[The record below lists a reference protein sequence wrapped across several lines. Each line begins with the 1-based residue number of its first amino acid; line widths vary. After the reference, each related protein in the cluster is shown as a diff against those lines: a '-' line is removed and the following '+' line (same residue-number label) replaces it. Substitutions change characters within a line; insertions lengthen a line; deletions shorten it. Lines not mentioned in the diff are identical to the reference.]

1 MHVFYRLGRS
11 TLLCGAAIAA
21 FLACATSVAAQD
33 AVFELFWNDYSADR
47 AQDAGAFG
55 VEYRLRPFA
64 TPGRV
69 ALRLVVGGTVDG
81 HGNVWAGAGPA
92 AEWSLGPR
100 WFLEASILPG
110 LYHPAGGGF
119 DLGNDLEFRTT
130 LALGYRL
137 DDRSS
142 LALAL
147 RHISNGETSPINPG
161 LNAIG
166 LRLYRSF

>member
-1 MHVFYRLGRS
+1 MQVISRLG
-11 TLLCGAAIAA
+11 CGAVLRGAVLAGFFACTPAA
-21 FLACATSVAAQD
+21 SAQD
-33 AVFELFWNDYSADR
+33 AVLEMFWNDYSADG
-47 AQDAGAFG
+47 AQDAVAFG
-55 VEYRLRPFA
+55 VDYRLRPFA
-64 TPGRV
+64 TPGRI
-69 ALRLVVGGTVDG
+69 ALRLVVGGTLDA
-81 HGNVWAGAGPA
+81 HGNIWVGIGPS

-110 LYHPAGGGF
+110 LYRPAGEGF
-119 DLGNDLEFRTT
+119 DLGNDLEFRST

-147 RHISNGETSPINPG
+147 RHVSNGDTDPFNPG
-161 LNAIG
+161 LNGVG

>member
-1 MHVFYRLGRS
+1 MQAISRPGRRARLR
-11 TLLCGAAIAA
+11 GAAIAG
-21 FLACATSVAAQD
+21 LIACATPAAAQD
-33 AVFELFWNDYSADR
+33 AVFELLWNDYSAEG
-47 AQDAGAFG
+47 AEDALAFG

-69 ALRLVVGGTVDG
+69 AFRLVVGATLDA
-81 HGNVWAGAGPA
+81 HGNIWAGAGPA
-92 AEWSLGPR
+92 ADWSLGPR
-100 WFLEASILPG
+100 WFLEASVLPG
-110 LYHPAGGGF
+110 LYRPAGEGF
-119 DLGNDLEFRTT
+119 DLGNDLEFATT

-147 RHISNGETSPINPG
+147 RHISNGDTDPVNPG